1 MPKLKINNQEVEI
14 EAGQTLLQAARKLG
28 IRIPTLC
35 YMDGLP
41 HYASCMVCMVRDSRN
56 GKFHPSCST
65 RAEEGMEIE
74 TETPAVRE
82 MRKASLDLILS
93 EHVGDCEAPCQRACP
108 AHMNIPQTLRLVT
121 AGMVTRAI
129 ENIRRDVVL
138 PGVIEMICPAPCEKA
153 CRRGRVDQ
161 AASICLVKRYTAE
174 ADYASGNPWMPE
186 IPPDTGRKIAVIG
199 AGPFGM
205 SAAAHL
211 RRKGHAVTIFD
222 DHNEPGG
229 ALYFAVPRDK
239 LPLSTLERDVAWVKA
254 IGVKF
259 QMMTKVG
266 LNLTMDDLKRDFDVI
281 IIGAGFIG
289 IESEKIFGVKCTQK
303 GITVNP
309 VTYQTSDPHVFAG
322 GGVVADGRVAVKSVY
337 EGKVVAASVDQ
348 LLKGDKLTGIP
359 KRFASL
365 ISSMSQE
372 ERDAFMEEAKPIPR
386 VIPLAGVPTGFSC
399 GEAADESARCMHC
412 DCRKANDCTLREL
425 ATEYGATIRA
435 FSSGERPPFEQ
446 IGREGNVIFEPGK
459 CIKCGICIRITERDG
474 EELGLTFVG
483 RGFDVT
489 IGAPLGAA
497 LDKALEKTAKEVV
510 RCCPTG
516 ALAFKDDLWELR
528 ESDLTSL
535 ESHG

>member
-1 MPKLKINNQEVEI
+1 MPKLKINNREIEVEPGATI
-14 EAGQTLLQAARKLG
+14 LAAARKLG
-28 IRIPTLC
+28 VHIPTLC
-35 YMDGLP
+35 HLDGLEP
-41 HYASCMVCMVRDSRN
+41 YASCMVCMVRDSRN
-56 GKFHPSCST
+56 GKFHPSCAAK
-65 RAEEGMEIE
+65 AEEGMEIE
-74 TETPAVRE
+74 TDTPAVRE
-82 MRKASLDLILS
+82 MRKGALDLLLS

-108 AHMNIPQTLRLVT
+108 AHMNIPQTLRLVN

-129 ENIRRDVVL
+129 ENIREDVVL

-161 AASICLVKRYTAE
+161 SASICLVKRYTAE
-174 ADYASGNPWMPE
+174 ADYASGTPWMPE
-186 IPPDTGRKIAVIG
+186 IPADTGRKIAVIG
-199 AGPFGM
+199 AGPFGL
-205 SAAAHL
+205 SAAGHL
-211 RRKGHAVTIFD
+211 RRKGHSVTVFD
-222 DHNEPGG
+222 DHNEAGG
-229 ALYFAVPRDK
+229 ALYYAVPREK
-239 LPLSTLERDVAWVKA
+239 LPLTILHRDVDWVKA
-254 IGVKF
+254 IGVQF
-259 QMMTKVG
+259 RLMTKIG
-266 LNLTMDDLKRDFDVI
+266 LNVTMDDLKREFDVI
-281 IIGAGFIG
+281 IIAAGFIG
-289 IESEKIFGVKCTQK
+289 IEAEQTFGVKATQK

-309 VTYQTSDPHVFAG
+309 ITYQTSDPHVFAG

-365 ISSMSQE
+365 IASMTDR
-372 ERDAFMEEAKPIPR
+372 ERDAFMQEAKPIKR
-386 VIPLAGVPTGFSC
+386 VIPLAGAPTGFSVC
-399 GEAADESARCMHC
+399 EAADESSRCMHC
-412 DCRKANDCTLREL
+412 DCRKANNCTLREL

-474 EELGLTFVG
+474 EKLGLTFIG

-497 LDKALEKTAKEVV
+497 LDKAMENTAQEVV

-516 ALAFKDDLWELR
+516 ALAFKDDLWALR
-528 ESDLTSL
+528 ESDLATTVSQ
-535 ESHG
+535 G